1 MDFIIEIITNLITL
15 LKKGSLD
22 LSKKTEDMRLTLR
35 KKKVNEKLILLM
47 EKKYDQVKISDQLAT
62 KIKELNLPEEIK
74 MKIFTDDVI
83 KLHYLFYK

>member
-1 MDFIIEIITNLITL
+1 
-15 LKKGSLD
+15 
-22 LSKKTEDMRLTLR
+22 MRLTLR

>member
-1 MDFIIEIITNLITL
+1 
-15 LKKGSLD
+15 
-22 LSKKTEDMRLTLR
+22 MRLTLR

-83 KLHYLFYK
+83 KLHFLFYK